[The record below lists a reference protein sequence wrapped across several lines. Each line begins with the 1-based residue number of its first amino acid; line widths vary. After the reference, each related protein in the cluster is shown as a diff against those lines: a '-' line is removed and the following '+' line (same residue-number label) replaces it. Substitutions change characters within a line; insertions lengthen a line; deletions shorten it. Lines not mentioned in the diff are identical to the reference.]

1 MYFMLSLY
9 KFYLKKQNSDDR
21 TTMTGRDE
29 GMPEGSCSVCQTALG
44 IMAQVSQGHALRESN

>member
-1 MYFMLSLY
+1 MYFMFSLY

-29 GMPEGSCSVCQTALG
+29 GMPEGSCSACQTALG
-44 IMAQVSQGHALRESN
+44 MMVQMSQARALRKSN